1 MKNKKIL
8 LGLVLG
14 LLVLSFIPV
23 SQGCGTV
30 KRSLEDDWLY
40 EVDGQTPL
48 NDFIGLWASEQLI
61 VFPHLDSNWNFVSIL
76 DCDYY
81 GHILDR
87 EMPDGRHMITVHMQV
102 KGAPLMVE
110 TFDPSNPVTLFAG
123 EMNYIYQLKFIID
136 IDVWPTFLVPWL
148 DDDGFDNE
156 TGYVILPEYNL
167 PIIYGSMLGLE
178 FVSVL
183 FIGAGEG
190 EIINYWD
197 GLEPGDTAKVLLG
210 TYGSA
215 KKGYDLIYSFTAIWP
230 LNFIKLY

>member
-167 PIIYGSMLGLE
+167 PIIAPASY
-178 FVSVL
+178 
-183 FIGAGEG
+183 
-190 EIINYWD
+190 
-197 GLEPGDTAKVLLG
+197 K
-210 TYGSA
+210 
-215 KKGYDLIYSFTAIWP
+215 
-230 LNFIKLY
+230 